1 MRRSPPSRALAW
13 LMVSGAALALPLAT
27 VVPARAQSPYS
38 CPPQPCPPQPCPAPM
53 APPSAAQPPSGQAP
67 SAGRAPSTG
76 EAPSAQTPESQQQ
89 AQAQQNQ
96 DQNQNLPPERGAA
109 VGGETLAQN
118 MGGDFIGPRGQV
130 IPPTNLGRTVTIPIA
145 ARAGFKLADND
156 NPRPQDRLFINYNYF
171 NNANASASGLDF
183 PRVSVHRETFGFEK
197 TFLDGA
203 ASIEL
208 RAPIYET
215 SGNFGVAPDG
225 FGDLTVILKLA
236 LVNDE
241 TGDVLG
247 GGLAV
252 TAPTGL
258 KEALLVDGST
268 LHDTLLQPWGGFILN
283 SESGFYIE
291 GISSLV
297 IPTDVRDDLL
307 LFNDVALGYWLYR
320 DRCQNDD
327 RLLTGIV
334 PAIEGH
340 LTTPLNHRNADTAP
354 FFVPDQFVLTS
365 GTHFVF
371 NHRSS
376 LFLGG
381 AIPLTGPKPFDFE
394 ILAHFNLRF

>member
-1 MRRSPPSRALAW
+1 MRRSPQSRALAW

-27 VVPARAQSPYS
+27 IVPARAQSSNS
-38 CPPQPCPPQPCPAPM
+38 CPPQPCPPPPCAAPT
-53 APPSAAQPPSGQAP
+53 APPSAGQPPSGQP
-67 SAGRAPSTG
+67 PSTA

-89 AQAQQNQ
+89 AAEAQ
-96 DQNQNLPPERGAA
+96 QNQNLPPERGAA
-109 VGGETLAQN
+109 VGGETVAQN
-118 MGGDFIGPRGQV
+118 MAGDFIGPRGQV
-130 IPPTNLGRTVTIPIA
+130 IPPTNLGRTVTVPIA
-145 ARAGFKLADND
+145 ARADFKLADND
-156 NPRPQDRLFINYNYF
+156 SPLPQDRLFVNYNYF
-171 NNANASASGLDF
+171 NLANASASGLNF

-203 ASIEL
+203 ASIEF

-215 SGNFGVAPDG
+215 SGAFGVAPDG
-225 FGDLTVILKLA
+225 FGDLTVVLKLA
-236 LVNDE
+236 AINDQ

-252 TAPTGL
+252 TAPSGL
-258 KEALLVDGST
+258 KEALLVDGSV
-268 LHDTLLQPWGGFILN
+268 LHDTLLQPWSGFILN

-297 IPTDVRDDLL
+297 NPTDVRDDLL
-307 LFNDVALGYWLYR
+307 WFNDIAFGYWLYR

-327 RLLTGIV
+327 RLLTGIIPV
-334 PAIEGH
+334 LEGH
-340 LTTPLNHRNADTAP
+340 LTTSLNHRNADLSP

-365 GTHFVF
+365 GTHLVF

-394 ILAHFNLRF
+394 VLAQFNLRF